1 MFYGIIDVMA
11 DDKSKIGKPDRNL
24 ISFKEKY
31 EFNYAVNQ
39 LQKQVAD
46 TTKQEAKDALIT
58 AAKKISPSEG
68 REKIMR
74 QARKNLK
81 D

>member
-1 MFYGIIDVMA
+1 MV
-11 DDKSKIGKPDRNL
+11 DDKNKIKEDKNL
-24 ISFKEKY
+24 ISFKEKW
-31 EFNYAVNQ
+31 EFDYAVNQ
-39 LQKQVAD
+39 LQKQVPD
-46 TTKQEAKDALIT
+46 TTKQEAKDALIA

-68 REKIMR
+68 RDKIMR

>member
-1 MFYGIIDVMA
+1 MA
-11 DDKSKIGKPDRNL
+11 DDKKNVGQPDRNL

-31 EFNYAVNQ
+31 EFDYAARQ
-39 LQKQVAD
+39 LQKQFPGE
-46 TTKQEAKDALIT
+46 TKQDVKEALTD
-58 AAKKISPSEG
+58 AAKKVSPSEG

-74 QARKNLK
+74 QARKNLR

>member
-1 MFYGIIDVMA
+1 MT
-11 DDKSKIGKPDRNL
+11 DDKKNIGKPDRNL

-31 EFNYAVNQ
+31 EVDYAVRQ
-39 LQKQVAD
+39 LQKQVPD
-46 TTKQEAKDALIT
+46 TTKQEAKDALFS

-68 REKIMR
+68 RERVMR
-74 QARKNLK
+74 AARKELR

>member
-1 MFYGIIDVMA
+1 MSDN
-11 DDKSKIGKPDRNL
+11 KKKIGRPDRNL

-31 EFNYAVNQ
+31 EVDYALKQ
-39 LQKQVAD
+39 LQKQFPEE
-46 TTKQEAKDALIT
+46 TKKDIREALFD

-74 QARKNLK
+74 EARKNLK
-81 D
+81 K

>member
-1 MFYGIIDVMA
+1 MA
-11 DDKSKIGKPDRNL
+11 DDKKNIGKPDRNL

-31 EFNYAVNQ
+31 EFNYAVTQ
-39 LQKQVAD
+39 LQNQVRD
-46 TTKQEAKDALIT
+46 TTRQEAKDALT
-58 AAKKISPSEG
+58 AAAKKISPSEG

>member
-1 MFYGIIDVMA
+1 MA
-11 DDKSKIGKPDRNL
+11 DNKKNVGKPDRNL

-31 EFNYAVNQ
+31 EFDYAAKQ
-39 LQKQVAD
+39 LQKQVPD
-46 TTKQEAKDALIT
+46 TTKQQAKSALT
-58 AAKKISPSEG
+58 EAAKAVSPSEG

-74 QARKNLK
+74 QARKILK